1 MNISSVSF
9 RGDIIYKDRYIPD
22 KADNTHDIIRA
33 HFENELD
40 PYFFY
45 LDQIAKEKEMLTN
58 RGFSVRSLPY
68 TTKTTTQ
75 HKTTK
80 KEVDVELLKKL
91 KISAFR
97 ERRANELYSGA
108 QLTDCSS
115 KLDEIKKAGIKSVY
129 SLVPSD
135 EYKAEVEKRG
145 MHYHSL
151 IQSELSIFDING
163 DVMEKLIN
171 NPKSFV
177 NEENDPKIQ
186 GIKDFVKTLNGDNP
200 QMPLPMYFGCHYGTD
215 RTYFW
220 HRLYTILKDVDME
233 KPLPDDKVQEL
244 AEFMQDV
251 DDHFRW

>member
-75 HKTTK
+75 QKTTK

-97 ERRANELYSGA
+97 ERRTNELYSGA
-108 QLTDCSS
+108 KLTDCPT
-115 KLDEIKKAGIKSVY
+115 KLDEMKKAGIKSVY

-233 KPLPDDKVQEL
+233 KPLPDDKVLEL

-251 DDHFRW
+251 DEHFRW